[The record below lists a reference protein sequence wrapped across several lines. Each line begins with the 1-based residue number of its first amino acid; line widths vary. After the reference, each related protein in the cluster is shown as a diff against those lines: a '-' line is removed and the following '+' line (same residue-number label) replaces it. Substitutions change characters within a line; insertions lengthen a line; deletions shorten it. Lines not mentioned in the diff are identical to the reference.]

1 MPIMDCF
8 SRSVREKPAAH
19 ARLATDQPLEDA
31 VLLAAILGE
40 EHRQGLRLSDPR
52 KEPRDIRIHA
62 GLNAGAPKVV
72 VDDHDAVVK
81 ELGLVT
87 TFPSRKDPICR
98 HVEHAAAAGISGIL
112 CEGLQL
118 PEPSTF
124 RPRIPLFNM

>member
-62 GLNAGAPKVV
+62 ALNAGAPKVV

-87 TFPSRKDPICR
+87 TFPSRKDP
-98 HVEHAAAAGISGIL
+98 
-112 CEGLQL
+112 
-118 PEPSTF
+118 
-124 RPRIPLFNM
+124 